1 MGPRNTRNARAR
13 RHRRGTER
21 APLPERRGWFIFC
34 NQKNTV
40 LVPSSKQAPPN
51 AEKTASAELL
61 TRFLDFR
68 FSGLRLHCLLLFF
81 HPDSAGCPADSFRA
95 ANWRVSH
102 LSVSGRWTEQSDP
115 RAPHANSRFRIRQ
128 SSRTPRGLQVTSA
141 ARRIAS
147 GSPSFHFRRARTR
160 WRTFVT
166 CRRSPSPRPRWRA
179 RRGGAPRCRTRRTSP
194 SARSEGC
201 WRRAFRVRLVHGRAC
216 ASASAPLPTALS
228 DASVFLS
235 SRASPRVGL
244 GRASGGRQR
253 RRPRVH
259 AVVPT
264 RSTIEAFDAAQNAR
278 LRLLP
283 LTTLPPD
290 AFVASFRTHPQCL

>member
-21 APLPERRGWFIFC
+21 APLPERRGWFMFAIRKTQFWYPLR
-34 NQKNTV
+34 NRR
-40 LVPSSKQAPPN
+40 APN
-51 AEKTASAELL
+51 AEQTASAEL

-68 FSGLRLHCLLLFF
+68 FSGLRLHCILLFF
-81 HPDSAGCPADSFRA
+81 SSRLGRVPMLTRFCA

-102 LSVSGRWTEQSDP
+102 LSVSGRRTEQSDP

-201 WRRAFRVRLVHGRAC
+201 WRRAFRVRRRFTVARAR
-216 ASASAPLPTALS
+216 PRRLPS
-228 DASVFLS
+228 PPP
-235 SRASPRVGL
+235 SRTHPFFCRL
-244 GRASGGRQR
+244 EHLRASGSVAPPEDVRAA
-253 RRPRVH
+253 VH
-259 AVVPT
+259 AVV
-264 RSTIEAFDAAQNAR
+264 QK
-278 LRLLP
+278 
-283 LTTLPPD
+283 TLD
-290 AFVASFRTHPQCL
+290 H

>member
-40 LVPSSKQAPPN
+40 LVPSSKQAR
-51 AEKTASAELL
+51 EKTASAEL

-179 RRGGAPRCRTRRTSP
+179 RCGSVPRCRTRRTSP

-201 WRRAFRVRLVHGRAC
+201 WRRAFRVRLGRGRARAC
-216 ASASAPLPTALS
+216 PRRLPSPPPLS
-228 DASVFLS
+228 DASVFLL
-235 SRASPRVGL
+235 SRAGRVSPPPSPPPSTRGL
-244 GRASGGRQR
+244 RALGTEARDARARATGLTHSPTPFRR
-253 RRPRVH
+253 LRAFPPLLSPPRRP
-259 AVVPT
+259 
-264 RSTIEAFDAAQNAR
+264 
-278 LRLLP
+278 
-283 LTTLPPD
+283 
-290 AFVASFRTHPQCL
+290 QCP

>member
-1 MGPRNTRNARAR
+1 M
-13 RHRRGTER
+13 
-21 APLPERRGWFIFC
+21 
-34 NQKNTV
+34 
-40 LVPSSKQAPPN
+40 
-51 AEKTASAELL
+51 L
-61 TRFLDFR
+61 TRF
-68 FSGLRLHCLLLFF
+68 C
-81 HPDSAGCPADSFRA
+81 A

-102 LSVSGRWTEQSDP
+102 LSVSGRRTEQSDP

-201 WRRAFRVRLVHGRAC
+201 WRRAFRVRRRFTVARAR
-216 ASASAPLPTALS
+216 PRRLPS
-228 DASVFLS
+228 PPP
-235 SRASPRVGL
+235 SRTHPFFCRL
-244 GRASGGRQR
+244 EHLRASGSVAPPEDVRAAVHA
-253 RRPRVH
+253 VH

-264 RSTIEAFDAAQNAR
+264 RSTIEAFDAAQNAFDF
-278 LRLLP
+278 LL
-283 LTTLPPD
+283 
-290 AFVASFRTHPQCL
+290 

>member
-1 MGPRNTRNARAR
+1 MLTVSGTHEQGEGRVCGSAKHAKRACPASPPRHGAGASPRTPRMV
-13 RHRRGTER
+13 HFLQSEKHSFGTLFETG
-21 APLPERRGWFIFC
+21 ASEL
-34 NQKNTV
+34 T
-40 LVPSSKQAPPN
+40 
-51 AEKTASAELL
+51 EKTASAEL

-81 HPDSAGCPADSFRA
+81 SSRLGRVPMLTRFCA

-102 LSVSGRWTEQSDP
+102 LSVSGRRTEQSDP
-115 RAPHANSRFRIRQ
+115 RAPHANSRFRIHQ
-128 SSRTPRGLQVTSA
+128 SSRISRGLQVTSA

-201 WRRAFRVRLVHGRAC
+201 WRRAFRVRLAHGRAC
-216 ASASAPLPTALS
+216 ASIARLPS
-228 DASVFLS
+228 PPP
-235 SRASPRVGL
+235 SRTHPFFCRL
-244 GRASGGRQR
+244 EHLRASGSVAPPEDVRDA
-253 RRPRVH
+253 VH
-259 AVVPT
+259 ASTPSFKK
-264 RSTIEAFDAAQNAR
+264 RSTIEAFDAAQNA
-278 LRLLP
+278 LDFLL
-283 LTTLPPD
+283 
-290 AFVASFRTHPQCL
+290 